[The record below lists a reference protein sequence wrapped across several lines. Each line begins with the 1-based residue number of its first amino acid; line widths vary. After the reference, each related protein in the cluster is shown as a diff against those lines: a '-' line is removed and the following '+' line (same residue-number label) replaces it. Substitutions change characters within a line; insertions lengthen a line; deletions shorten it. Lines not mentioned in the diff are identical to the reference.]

1 MRNILSLFLM
11 SVIACGPAVDP
22 DALPPID
29 ETACSKDRIEA
40 DGVESGR
47 LTAVPPGQYLITTT
61 YLRLPLSKKAM
72 ARFNELIAPMD
83 AELRANQG
91 LVRTS
96 TRLSTS
102 CNTARTMTV
111 WKSEADM
118 MKFVTGPA
126 HAKAMAGTPEVS
138 RGGSI
143 TTHWMDSEAGA
154 TWEKAA
160 QSLAADNDGPIY

>member
-40 DGVESGR
+40 DGVESAP
-47 LTAVPPGQYLITTT
+47 LTVPPGQYLITTT

-72 ARFNELIAPMD
+72 ARFSELAAPME
-83 AELRANQG
+83 AELRTNKG
-91 LVRTS
+91 LVRVT
-96 TRLSTS
+96 TRVSTS

-118 MKFVTGPA
+118 MTFVTGPA
-126 HAKAMAGTPEVS
+126 HAKAMAATPEVS

>member
-1 MRNILSLFLM
+1 MRIISALFLM

-40 DGVESGR
+40 DGVDSGP
-47 LTAVPPGQYLITTT
+47 LTAPAPGQYLMTTT
-61 YLRLPLSKKAM
+61 YLRLPLSKKAL
-72 ARFNELIAPMD
+72 ARFRELAAPMND
-83 AELRANQG
+83 ELKTNQG
-91 LVRTS
+91 LVRVT
-96 TRLSTS
+96 TRLSGS
-102 CNTARTMTV
+102 CNTARTLSV

-118 MKFVTGPA
+118 MKFVTGPS
-126 HAKAMAGTPEVS
+126 HAKAMGAVPEVS

>member
-1 MRNILSLFLM
+1 MRNVSALFLM

-40 DGVESGR
+40 DGVDSTPM
-47 LTAVPPGQYLITTT
+47 TAIAPGQYLITTT

-72 ARFNELIAPMD
+72 ARFSELSAPID
-83 AELRANQG
+83 ADLRANAG
-91 LVRTS
+91 LVRVTA
-96 TRLSTS
+96 RLSTA
-102 CNTARTMTV
+102 CNTARTLTV

-118 MKFVTGPA
+118 MKFVTSPS

-154 TWEKAA
+154 TWAKAA
-160 QSLAADNDGPIY
+160 QSLGADNDGPIY